1 MKLIKKKKVMS
12 ERRGRPIEN
21 SEPILKYTQIFED
34 GDGGKQIWIYDKT
47 KNPFGPMSVEIKYP
61 KQYKTFA
68 EEQEEL
74 PATKR
79 KYCTEKGKWVG
90 YQRAKALGII

>member
-1 MKLIKKKKVMS
+1 MK
-12 ERRGRPIEN
+12 ERSGRPAEN
-21 SEPILKYTQIFED
+21 NEPILKYTQVFESED
-34 GDGGKQIWIYDKT
+34 GCKEIWTYDKT
-47 KNPFGPMSVEIKYP
+47 KNPSGPLSVEIKYP

-79 KYCTEKGKWVG
+79 KYCTEKGNWVG